1 MASLFAHGALA
12 ALDPIS
18 GAVAGPIWRADGC
31 AVASASVD
39 AEVTQHPREQVSGA
53 GGLQPSA
60 EARLE
65 RGETIQVEF
74 KLADG
79 GSEGHPVPAREGR
92 AAELAAK
99 LVALARDPRLLVAW
113 IADINAN
120 APVRD
125 IAMGQVT
132 ITKDPVWR
140 EVRVSANLTKVVF
153 ANVTEAPLVVD
164 ADLIA
169 AGLV

>member
-1 MASLFAHGALA
+1 M
-12 ALDPIS
+12 
-18 GAVAGPIWRADGC
+18 
-31 AVASASVD
+31 
-39 AEVTQHPREQVSGA
+39 
-53 GGLQPSA
+53 
-60 EARLE
+60 
-65 RGETIQVEF
+65 
-74 KLADG
+74 
-79 GSEGHPVPAREGR
+79 PAREGR